1 MKVHNATV
9 RVVQGDLTDHR
20 ADVLVNSTDHK
31 LSTNGLFSTLNKIF
45 IENLLLMEMAA
56 LLFKICRHSLTN

>member
-31 LSTNGLFSTLNKIF
+31 LSTNGLF
-45 IENLLLMEMAA
+45 
-56 LLFKICRHSLTN
+56 